1 MRVHANRCDSC
12 LREGK
17 QPPNLLQDA
26 SGAELKLPGRCGR
39 EMPCY
44 SLVSLGKSIPNAQT
58 FAKKKHKVQP
68 GVQVCSADAHRAH
81 ALAAALLNGML
92 NHPVWALSVNWR
104 FPAGAGAQSAGRCC
118 FPGEELAVPR
128 ARECWCSW
136 MGPQR
141 FQHNVSPGLQPPE
154 LAPLAAYCV
163 LVGGFSTSVNLF
175 LSFTTTPR
183 HCCRT
188 WTDIAFSQQGLA
200 LGQVG

>member
-1 MRVHANRCDSC
+1 
-12 LREGK
+12 
-17 QPPNLLQDA
+17 
-26 SGAELKLPGRCGR
+26 
-39 EMPCY
+39 MPCY
-44 SLVSLGKSIPNAQT
+44 SLVSLGESIPNVQT

-183 HCCRT
+183 
-188 WTDIAFSQQGLA
+188 A
-200 LGQVG
+200 LLPHLDGYCFFPARPGPGTSGIRSWHSRALFLSLPRSVTLSKADGRRGETVP